1 MTQMK
6 SMIRTAKAD
15 WKTQALF
22 WSIVFCGML
31 IICSMVL
38 VTRMI

>member
-6 SMIRTAKAD
+6 SMIRTAKGD

-22 WSIVFCGML
+22 WSMLVCGML
-31 IICSMVL
+31 IVCSMVL